1 MNHVA
6 EEDVTVLLNVWAG
19 DDPRSLQQC
28 LQSVFGQIGV
38 KISLFIIL
46 DSPITKDLREVITQ
60 CEKLANPLF
69 SVTLV
74 LNTQLT
80 HQRILN
86 CNVLGSSLAKFDSI
100 T

>member
-28 LQSVFGQIGV
+28 LQSVFVQIGV

-46 DSPITKDLREVITQ
+46 DSPITKDLREVIAQ
-60 CEKLANPLF
+60 CEKLANPFFRSLWF
-69 SVTLV
+69 ST
-74 LNTQLT
+74 
-80 HQRILN
+80 R
-86 CNVLGSSLAKFDSI
+86 SRKALARSNGRSRNMQI
-100 T
+100 